1 MKIIKLLIEKEVNT
15 EKALP
20 LIIKNNLLE
29 DIFEPG
35 DIFALLMNE
44 IEKGS
49 VDIVKNLFPKVK
61 YKKKEYKNGLGARLL
76 YTAIKEIPEENKK
89 NSNYLEIAKYLIENE
104 VNIEKTII
112 YLIIKKDLPEI
123 IEYLIKKINLI
134 IIENKEKDI

>member
-1 MKIIKLLIEKEVNT
+1 
-15 EKALP
+15 
-20 LIIKNNLLE
+20 
-29 DIFEPG
+29 
-35 DIFALLMNE
+35 MNE

-112 YLIIKKDLPEI
+112 YLIIKKDLSEI

>member
-1 MKIIKLLIEKEVNT
+1 MKIIKLLIEKEANT

-49 VDIVKNLFPKVK
+49 IDIVKNLFPKVK

-89 NSNYLEIAKYLIENE
+89 IQ
-104 VNIEKTII
+104 TI
-112 YLIIKKDLPEI
+112 
-123 IEYLIKKINLI
+123 
-134 IIENKEKDI
+134 